1 MSGFVVQDDPVWGTL
16 TVRENLNFSAA
27 LRLGSRYTS
36 DERKSRVDGIIDD
49 LGLIA
54 CADTKVGTD
63 EFRGV
68 SGGMLSR
75 ASVQLSCEHNAKFLS
90 PINLK

>member
-1 MSGFVVQDDPVWGTL
+1 MSGFVVQDDTVWGTL

-27 LRLGSRYTS
+27 LRLGPHYTS
-36 DERKSRVDGIIDD
+36 DERKARVNAIIDD

-54 CADTKVGTD
+54 CADSKVGTN

-68 SGGMLSR
+68 SGGE
-75 ASVQLSCEHNAKFLS
+75 C
-90 PINLK
+90 